1 MKRRSRRRYRAIRR
15 VPQAYP
21 GLYLR
26 LKVAPVLPA
35 LAATVAVGSLAEIPA
50 LPKTI
55 RARARAASDDMGTS
69 ISEKPSASSSI
80 PLAWTRS
87 SSAPSRTSH
96 GAPRASDACG
106 HARSLR
112 SVLTRTGAWLA
123 CCPSS
128 PGADTTP
135 S

>member
-69 ISEKPSASSSI
+69 ISEKSQRIFFDTPRPGHASH
-80 PLAWTRS
+80 PL
-87 SSAPSRTSH
+87 
-96 GAPRASDACG
+96 PRARRTA
-106 HARSLR
+106 HRERRRAWART
-112 SVLTRTGAWLA
+112 VVAV
-123 CCPSS
+123 
-128 PGADTTP
+128 GADKDGRMARMLP
-135 S
+135 LIPRRGYDAS

>member
-1 MKRRSRRRYRAIRR
+1 LKRRSRRRYRAIRR

-69 ISEKPSASSSI
+69 ISEKSQRIFFDTPGLDTLLI
-80 PLAWTRS
+80 
-87 SSAPSRTSH
+87 
-96 GAPRASDACG
+96 
-106 HARSLR
+106 RSLAHVAR
-112 SVLTRTGAWLA
+112 RTASAGAVALAVLAQRAGLW
-123 CCPSS
+123 
-128 PGADTTP
+128 G
-135 S
+135 

>member
-35 LAATVAVGSLAEIPA
+35 LAATVAVGSSLKSRRSPNHPRSRPRCLGRHGHIDLGKNPA
-50 LPKTI
+50 DLL
-55 RARARAASDDMGTS
+55 RYSRD
-69 ISEKPSASSSI
+69 
-80 PLAWTRS
+80 WTRS

-96 GAPRASDACG
+96 GARRASGACG
-106 HARSLR
+106 RARSSR
-112 SVLTRTGAWLA
+112 SVPIRTGAWPA